1 MRLPQNFHKVTH
13 FEFDRPKLSL
23 FDFFFGSKM
32 ISEGL
37 ISWKKH
43 ADPLQFHI
51 GSKIIVCQIQSG
63 WFFEIFVAFSEY
75 MNLANF
81 EEYLIKTQ
89 LPKNTHSEI
98 ISPCGKQSLK
108 EPCKFYMRLEIAS
121 NTMVAFEIFCL
132 LTNMSLRSV
141 GVEHCSLVIQ
151 GSG

>member
-1 MRLPQNFHKVTH
+1 
-13 FEFDRPKLSL
+13 
-23 FDFFFGSKM
+23 
-32 ISEGL
+32 
-37 ISWKKH
+37 
-43 ADPLQFHI
+43 
-51 GSKIIVCQIQSG
+51 
-63 WFFEIFVAFSEY
+63 
-75 MNLANF
+75 MNLVNF

-151 GSG
+151 GSGVQYPERQLEKVVYLDANSWTHTVSDGQADRGEVGLQ